1 MAQRSARWR
10 RIVEA
15 SFMTGLCRNG
25 RPEPRL
31 RDAEEARAGPM
42 RTGDPGGDLAERGV
56 AVAIVVE
63 AVFEHDHGMR
73 LAGPFAHQPSAGF
86 EHDAGIEG
94 LDSLRFDL
102 RHQALQSSLRGGRE
116 PAMGSL

>member
-15 SFMTGLCRNG
+15 SFTASLRRNS

-31 RDAEEARAGPM
+31 RDTEKAGTGPM
-42 RTGDPGGDLAERGV
+42 RAGDPGGDLAERGV

-63 AVFEHDHGMR
+63 AVFKHDHGMR
-73 LAGPFAHQPSAGF
+73 FAGPFAHQPSAGF
-86 EHDAGIEG
+86 EHDSRIEG

-102 RHQALQSSLRGGRE
+102 RHQAVQFALR
-116 PAMGSL
+116 